1 MTAILKVCIL
11 GEFAVG
17 KTTLV
22 KSFLGGIMTEEYK
35 PTIGVDIGTKE
46 LEINVKGKPMKAIL
60 QLWDLGGQQSLE
72 KIRKN
77 FYSRA
82 VGGIAVYDITRHE
95 TLEAIPRWLD
105 EFWGTVGTVPIVLV
119 GNKKDL
125 RDKGLGMVE
134 PEYGQQMA
142 QQISEMSG
150 FETPFIEAS
159 ALRVENADTPFI
171 RLVQFILENEL
182 VKEGS

>member
-46 LEINVKGKPMKAIL
+46 LNVTVKGKQTKAIL

-82 VGGIAVYDITRHE
+82 VGGIAVYDITRPE
-95 TLEAIPRWLD
+95 TLDAIPKWLD

-125 RDKGLGMVE
+125 RDKGLGAVE
-134 PEYGQQMA
+134 PEQGEEMA
-142 QQISEMSG
+142 KQIAGMSG

-171 RLVQFILENEL
+171 KLVQYILEHDL
-182 VKEGS
+182 VKEAK